1 MNVIYYLIPV
11 AVIFVIIGVI
21 AFFWATRSDQFNDME
36 KHGLSILMDEEKSE
50 SSTKGKDN
58 KDAHASDS

>member
-21 AFFWATRSDQFNDME
+21 AFFWATRSDQFDDME
-36 KHGLSILMDEEKSE
+36 KHGLSILMDEEKRE
-50 SSTKGKDN
+50 STSKGKN
-58 KDAHASDS
+58 INDANASDS